1 MGFDHA
7 ARAINITRFF
17 RSACVEVPYGKI
29 DVAAA
34 CGRAMGLL
42 EGGRLSHAKIS
53 ARTGLSVGAVG
64 IVADAVSRRGAAPG
78 RGWESLPDDAK
89 FSLIKSECYPAPPR
103 DVWIMARMLGEGAV
117 DPGSAVRLFED
128 RTMRDLVRSGYA
140 RRVADGTFYL
150 AGDGPPLAGEI
161 QEMYPEISWD
171 AFSRAGGGRRRAR
184 ELVGT
189 ASEMEPPTPVLAQ
202 KGVPSP

>member
-1 MGFDHA
+1 M
-7 ARAINITRFF
+7 
-17 RSACVEVPYGKI
+17 EVPYGKI

-34 CGRAMGLL
+34 CGRAMALL
-42 EGGRLSHAKIS
+42 EGGRLSHAEIS

-64 IVADAVSRRGAAPG
+64 IVADAVSRRGAAAE
-78 RGWESLPDDAK
+78 RGWESLPDDAR

-103 DVWIMARMLGEGAV
+103 DAWIMARLLGEGAV
-117 DPGSAVRLFED
+117 DPGSAARLFED

-140 RRVADGTFYL
+140 CRVAAGTFYL

-171 AFSRAGGGRRRAR
+171 AFSRDGGCMRRAR
-184 ELVGT
+184 ELVGA
-189 ASEMEPPTPVLAQ
+189 ASEMEPPAPAPAQ
-202 KGVPSP
+202 KGVPAP